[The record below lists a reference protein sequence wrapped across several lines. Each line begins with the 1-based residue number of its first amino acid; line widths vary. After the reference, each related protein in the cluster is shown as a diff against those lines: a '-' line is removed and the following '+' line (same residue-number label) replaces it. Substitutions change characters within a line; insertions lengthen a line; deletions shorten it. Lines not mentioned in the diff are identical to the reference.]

1 MLLRE
6 LALCRPRADSSRL
19 FFFNCSDQLVAAAE
33 QLPRL
38 FAETP
43 LLSDGGLGAKCSEN
57 LARST
62 TSSWLS
68 VSERSSDGGLLG
80 VVMSSKSM
88 LKPGTPAYCLAGEV
102 FSSGLVGLGGGS
114 SSTTKPGIYLP
125 GFAMVVIILRPSAL
139 SEPLES

>member
-43 LLSDGGLGAKCSEN
+43 LLSDGGLGAKCFRKSREIDYE
-57 LARST
+57 L
-62 TSSWLS
+62 
-68 VSERSSDGGLLG
+68 
-80 VVMSSKSM
+80 VVV
-88 LKPGTPAYCLAGEV
+88 GE
-102 FSSGLVGLGGGS
+102 
-114 SSTTKPGIYLP
+114 
-125 GFAMVVIILRPSAL
+125 
-139 SEPLES
+139 